1 MKLKRIVSSL
11 FALGVISV
19 NPSAFGAAKDLNSA
33 TAPADADYPKVG
45 GNLGNQ
51 NYSSLTQ
58 INKANIRS
66 LGAAWK
72 LDVSAAPTTKPLPA
86 PGTTTTGQQ
95 TSPLVIDGVIYSD
108 TPGGGVIAV
117 NGKDGTVKWKWTPS
131 AAANGFGPSGTRRGV
146 SVGDGKVF
154 TLATG
159 NRVVALNKDTGDI
172 VWVVQPTAAG
182 GASLGNV
189 AKVGTVYYDG
199 MVYIGTNDAG
209 RNAGLAVRSDTGALV
224 WYFFGAADTGFV
236 VTDVNGVT
244 YDAGDTWGSS
254 PNPTTGQSCA
264 LSAGAAPWMHPAV
277 DPELNQV
284 YWTFGNIRSCRSSQD
299 AALRG
304 GVGPNGNQ
312 PLNLFGNSMVA
323 TDAKTGAYKW
333 HFQSQRHGYHDMDN
347 TQPPS
352 VGDVV
357 VDGVTKKVIYYGSKA
372 SETFILD
379 RVTGKEIRSVVER
392 PVPQDS
398 RQTDLPFQPYP
409 PTGAWL
415 KDCIVYQPLSPSTV
429 PGDPYRAVP
438 NYNGYQANAFTR
450 SAGDNTPQ
458 PLAFRS
464 GTYIDADLPFLTI
477 PAGYRGNNGEL
488 ATSDGNGGTEAAH
501 RLGCLWDP
509 HWDLPLL
516 STTTQNGGNDWS
528 GSAFSP
534 KLGLYITPYA
544 INNVAHDRNEGSNGL
559 RAPGQYQTGGYLAL
573 DGKTGEVVWNN
584 FTGLD
589 QAHGQ
594 TPLVTESDVV
604 FWGQPDGYFVA
615 ADAQTGKNLW
625 KFQMGA
631 GGGQGVATY
640 TIDGEQY
647 VLVEAFGSGTPY
659 SGGSDG
665 STMWAFKL
673 GGKLSEAP
681 TPEPLVIRR
690 GGGGTPTAGSTVN
703 NTVYLARGSR
713 TVDSAANRDSVST
726 GGHQPA
732 NIGVPVGTTV
742 TFLNPGAATFPNF
755 PNLKEHCATQFF
767 EGLFNTP
774 KLQPGQSFQYTFDRE
789 GEYWYNDC
797 TDPRPTGRVNV
808 TAQVTNLPGALS
820 IVPGILNLRP
830 PTGVF
835 TSVTGVI
842 NAMFKLP
849 DGYTLDTGYGAKVTM
864 KAPLS
869 NELFTAVAVSVSSDG
884 KTLTAS
890 FDKAELDNNIPA
902 GTAVPLTVSGLFM
915 NGGVQKR
922 LTSTANVTVM
932 K

>member
-1 MKLKRIVSSL
+1 VSGGPRGSKGFEL
-11 FALGVISV
+11 CDDTGRCRLPEGR
-19 NPSAFGAAKDLNSA
+19 
-33 TAPADADYPKVG
+33 

-58 INKANIRS
+58 INKANLQN

-72 LDVSAAPTTKPLPA
+72 LDVSAAPTTKPVAA

-117 NGKDGTVKWKWTPS
+117 NGKTGAVKWKWTPS
-131 AAANGFGPSGTRRGV
+131 VAANGYGPSGTRRGV

-154 TLATG
+154 TLASG
-159 NRVVALNKDTGDI
+159 NRVVALNKETGDV
-172 VWVVQPTAAG
+172 VWVVQPTGAG
-182 GASLGNV
+182 GQALGNV
-189 AKVGTVYYDG
+189 AKVGTVYFDG

-209 RNAGLAVRSDTGALV
+209 RNAGLAVRSSDGVLQ
-224 WYFFGAADTGFV
+224 WYFFGAAERGLV

-244 YDAGDTWGSS
+244 VDAGATWG
-254 PNPTTGQSCA
+254 PDVNGQSCA
-264 LSAGAAPWMHPAV
+264 LTAGAAPWMHPAV

-284 YWTFGNIRSCRSSQD
+284 YWTFGNVRSCRSSQD
-299 AALRG
+299 GSLRPG
-304 GVGPNGNQ
+304 I
-312 PLNLFGNSMVA
+312 NLFGNSMVA

-352 VGDVV
+352 VGEVV
-357 VDGVTKKVIYYGSKA
+357 VGGETKKVIYYGSKA
-372 SETFILD
+372 SETFIID
-379 RVTGKEIRSVVER
+379 RLTGKEIRTVVER

-398 RQTDLPFQPYP
+398 RQSDVPFQPYP

-415 KDCIVYQPLSPSTV
+415 KDCIVYQPLSPNTV

-438 NYNGYQANAFTR
+438 NYNGYQAKAR
-450 SAGDNTPQ
+450 QSDGSL
-458 PLAFRS
+458 PLAFTPGS
-464 GTYIDADLPFLTI
+464 YIDADLPFLTI

-488 ATSDGNGGTEAAH
+488 STSDGNGGTTAAH

-594 TPLVTESDVV
+594 TPLVTASDLV
-604 FWGQPDGYFVA
+604 FWGQPDGWFVA
-615 ADAQTGKNLW
+615 ADAATGKNLW

-631 GGGQGVATY
+631 GGGQGAATY

-647 VLVEAFGSGTPY
+647 VVVEAFGSGTPY

-673 GGKLSEAP
+673 GGTLSEGP
-681 TPEPLVIRR
+681 TPDPLIIRR
-690 GGGGTPTAGSTVN
+690 AGGGNPTAGSTVN

-726 GGHQPA
+726 TGHQPA

-767 EGLFNTP
+767 EGLFNTR
-774 KLQPGQSFQYTFDRE
+774 LQPGQSFQYTFDRE

-808 TAQVTNLPGALS
+808 TAQVIDVPGALT
-820 IVPGILNLRP
+820 IVPSILNLRP

-835 TSVTGVI
+835 TSVVGVI
-842 NAMFKLP
+842 NAVFRLP

-864 KAPLS
+864 KAPSSTDVFEALS
-869 NELFTAVAVSVSSDG
+869 VSVSSDG
-884 KTLTAS
+884 KSLTAS
-890 FDKAELDNNIPA
+890 FNKADLDNNIPA
-902 GTAVPLTVSGLFM
+902 GTAVPLTVSGLFL
-915 NGGVQKR
+915 NNGVQKR
-922 LTSTANVTVM
+922 LTSTANARVL